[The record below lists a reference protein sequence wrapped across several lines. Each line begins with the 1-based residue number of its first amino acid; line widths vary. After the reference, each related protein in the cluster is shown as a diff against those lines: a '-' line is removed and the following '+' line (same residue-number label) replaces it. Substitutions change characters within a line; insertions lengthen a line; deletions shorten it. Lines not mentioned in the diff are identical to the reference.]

1 MPLASVLAPVPDI
14 CGWSALA
21 GDYQL
26 HPRLQGP
33 AIADWAIIGGGF
45 TGLAAAR
52 RIAGLD
58 PNARILLIEGK
69 RVGQGASGRNSGF
82 VVANES
88 PGHAGLATP
97 EGRADYAA
105 LNALDRAGVAE
116 LEGLVLH
123 HDISCQWMDTGSIH
137 TAADPKN
144 FARLH
149 YHVKAFQD
157 LGIRAD
163 LMEADALKK
172 RLGTDHYKLGV
183 HCKGGALAQPA
194 MLAKG
199 LLETLPPQIEVFE
212 NSPVLAVHS
221 EDGRTR
227 LELAGGE
234 VIADKVIVGVNAF
247 MPRLGLQRDRVFPL
261 ALTASLTRPL
271 AVDEEE
277 AISHARPWG
286 VLSSQSLGATM
297 RLTEDR
303 RILIRNTAEYRPS
316 GIGTALLAA
325 RRAAHYTGLKRRFPW
340 LADDAIDY
348 TWSGNICISQNSK
361 PVFGALSKGVY
372 AAGCYNASGVA
383 RGSIMGRLIVDYV
396 MGVQSELLDK
406 ALSLRKPNWIPPRP
420 FFDLGAKMR
429 MTYERARGQTEA

>member
-1 MPLASVLAPVPDI
+1 LKSAVDNCADI

-21 GDYQL
+21 GEYGN
-26 HPRLQGP
+26 HPKLKDREVT
-33 AIADWAIIGGGF
+33 DWAIVGAGF

-52 RIAGLD
+52 HLVKLKPD
-58 PNARILLIEGK
+58 ARILLIDGK
-69 RVGQGASGRNSGF
+69 RAGQGASGRNSGF

-88 PGHAGLATP
+88 PGHAGLATI

-116 LEGLVLH
+116 LAGLVH
-123 HDISCQWMDTGSIH
+123 EHGIECQWMDTGSIH

-144 FARLH
+144 FAKLR
-149 YHVKAFQD
+149 YHVKAFAEI
-157 LGIRAD
+157 GIKAN
-163 LMEADALKK
+163 LMEAEALKV

-183 HCKGGALAQPA
+183 HCKGGALVQPA

-199 LLETLPPQIEVFE
+199 LLDTLPGQVEVFE
-212 NSPVLAVHS
+212 NSPVLS
-221 EDGRTR
+221 IREENGRIH
-227 LELAGGE
+227 LDLAEGE
-234 VIADKVIVGVNAF
+234 IIANKVIVGVNAF
-247 MPRLGLQRDRVFPL
+247 MGRLGLQKDRVFPL

-271 AVDEEE
+271 NKDEEE

-297 RLTEDR
+297 RLTQDR

-316 GIGTALLAA
+316 GIGSSLLAA
-325 RRAAHYTGLKRRFPW
+325 RRSDHMAGLRRRFPW
-340 LADDAIDY
+340 LVEDAIDY

-361 PVFGALSKGVY
+361 PVFAEVSKNIY

-383 RGSIMGRLIVDYV
+383 RGSIMGKLIVDLA
-396 MGVQSELLDK
+396 MGGQSALLDK
-406 ALSLRKPNWIPPRP
+406 ALSLRKPSWLPPRP
-420 FFDLGAKMR
+420 FFDLGANLR
-429 MTYERARGQTEA
+429 MAYERAKGRTEA